1 MDKNP
6 IYMRK
11 RGYKTGGPGEWIAI
25 FLEID
30 GFLGEIQHH
39 SPIYVTFF
47 KNSDTSL
54 LICTSKG
61 LMSHFAT

>member
-1 MDKNP
+1 
-6 IYMRK
+6 MRK

-30 GFLGEIQHH
+30 RFLGEIQHH